1 MKEEKWYY
9 ASYSAKD
16 NEGEEFFP
24 DGDYFA
30 ADNDEQAIEHAKY
43 LASEGQNYSDIGHVE
58 LVLVSVCRVDP
69 EKEWDEIETI
79 WY

>member
-16 NEGEEFFP
+16 NNGEELCP
-24 DGDYFA
+24 DGDYFK
-30 ADNDEQAIEHAKY
+30 ADSDELAIEHAKC
-43 LASEGQNYSDIGHVE
+43 LASMGQDYSDIGHVE
-58 LVLVSVCRVDP
+58 LDLISVCRVDP

>member
-16 NEGEEFFP
+16 NNGGEFYP
-24 DGDYFA
+24 DGDYFV
-30 ADNDEQAIEHAKY
+30 ADTDEQAIEHAKH

-58 LVLVSVCRVDP
+58 LDLISVCRVDP

>member
-1 MKEEKWYY
+1 MSKEKWYY

-16 NEGEEFFP
+16 DKGEELFP

-30 ADNDEQAIEHAKY
+30 ADSDELAIEHAKC
-43 LASEGQNYSDIGHVE
+43 LASAGQYYSDTGHID
-58 LVLVSVCRVDP
+58 LVLLSVCRVDP
-69 EKEWDEIETI
+69 EKEWEDVETI